1 MPLQNISIKGW
12 ITFLIFISACLAF
25 FKLTKLINIGWDWVL
40 APIWIPILL
49 IGLFLLIIKVI
60 N

>member
-12 ITFLIFISACLAF
+12 AGFLIFITACLAF

-40 APIWIPILL
+40 APIWIPFLIIAFFILL
-49 IGLFLLIIKVI
+49 IKII